1 MVKCIDR
8 LERVILGE
16 GFCYQ
21 FCVAQLSLSCH
32 LSYTGLSLRVAYFP
46 DEVEILKAE
55 AEHDLKSALNAIKLK
70 DRGKERPSEALK
82 GQ

>member
-1 MVKCIDR
+1 MNGLDR
-8 LERVILGE
+8 FILGE
-16 GFCYQ
+16 GSCYK
-21 FCVAQLSLSCH
+21 FFMAQLTLFCH

-70 DRGKERPSEALK
+70 DRGKQRPNTTSSRH
-82 GQ
+82 

>member
-1 MVKCIDR
+1 MHGLAGLFLGKVF
-8 LERVILGE
+8 VINFVLHS
-16 GFCYQ
+16 YQ
-21 FCVAQLSLSCH
+21 YLATCD

-70 DRGKERPSEALK
+70 DRGKQRPNTTSSLP
-82 GQ
+82 